1 VSDEALVVFTP
12 SGRRGRFSAGTTLL
26 DAARTLGVDI
36 DSVCGG
42 RALCGRCQVQPAI
55 GEFAK
60 HGVTS
65 RAENLT
71 PFSETE
77 RRYADDNGIVDGR
90 RLSCSTQILGDVVI
104 DVPAESQ
111 VHRQVVRKRAE
122 VHDIELDAAVR
133 VYYVEVQEPDMHDP
147 AGDLRRLKESLEFE
161 WQLQG
166 LGCDFEV
173 LHGLQDA
180 LREGDWKVTVAVYED
195 RDIIAVWPGFHDRVF
210 GMAVDVGSTTIA
222 AHLCDLSSGDVVASA
237 GVMNPQIRFG
247 EDLMSR
253 VSYVMMNPGGEVELT
268 RVVRETLQTL
278 ATDVAAQAG
287 ITAENILD
295 VCVVGNPIMH
305 HLLLGMNPVELGG
318 APFALATDEA
328 VRVRASDIGLTLHA
342 AARVY
347 VLPCIAGHVGADAA
361 GVILSEAPYLR
372 EEMNLVVDVGTN
384 AEIVLGNR
392 QRMLACSSPT
402 GPAFEGAQISCGQR
416 AAPGA
421 VERVRIDA
429 QTLEPRFKV
438 IGCDL
443 WSDEPGFAD
452 ATQRSGITGVCGSG
466 IIEAL
471 AEMYLAGIIDPDG
484 AIDGSLSSRSPRIFP
499 DGRTFSY
506 LLHDGDVNLVVT
518 QNDVRAVQLAKAALY
533 AGVRLLMDRMR
544 VDHVDRVRLAGAFG
558 SHIDVKYAMVLGMVP
573 DCALEHVT
581 SAGNAAGTGARITL
595 LDKKARAEIEDVV
608 RRIEKIETAVEPR
621 FQEHFVEAMA
631 IPHKTAT
638 FPNLAGAVKLPD
650 PKSAANPAMG
660 AGRPRR
666 RRQSRLRAW
675 IGLLSGVYSPLFAR
689 GIVHGHAGARP

>member
-1 VSDEALVVFTP
+1 VDAGKAAADVPDEALVVFTP
-12 SGRRGRFSAGTTLL
+12 SGRRGRFPVGSTLL

-42 RALCGRCQVQPAI
+42 RALCGRCQVHPSF

-77 RRYADDNGIVDGR
+77 QRYAAENGIADGR
-90 RLSCSTQILGDVVI
+90 RLSCSTQILGDLVI
-104 DVPAESQ
+104 DVPPESQ

-122 VHDIELDAAVR
+122 VHEIELDAAVR

-147 AGDLRRLKESLEFE
+147 AGDLRRLKEALEFE

-166 LGCDFEV
+166 LDCDFQV
-173 LHGLQDA
+173 LPGLQKA
-180 LREGDWKVTVAVYED
+180 LRDGNWQVTVAVYEN

-222 AHLCDLSSGDVVASA
+222 AHLCDLSSGEVVASA

-268 RVVRETLQTL
+268 AVVRDTLQSL
-278 ATDVAAQAG
+278 AADVSAQAG
-287 ITAENILD
+287 VGLEDILD

-328 VRVRASDIGLTLHA
+328 VRVRGVEIGLALHPA
-342 AARVY
+342 TRVY

-361 GVILSEAPYLR
+361 GVVLSEAPYLR
-372 EEMNLVVDVGTN
+372 DEMNLVVDVGTN
-384 AEIVLGNR
+384 AEIVLGDR

-443 WSDEPGFAD
+443 WSDEPGFAE
-452 ATQRSGITGVCGSG
+452 ATRASGITGVCGSG
-466 IIEAL
+466 IIEVL
-471 AEMYLAGIIDPDG
+471 AEMYLAGIVDSDG
-484 AIDGSLSSRSPRIFP
+484 AIDGSLASRSPRIVA

-506 LLHDGDVNLVVT
+506 VLYEGDVLLTIT
-518 QNDVRAVQLAKAALY
+518 QNDVRAIQLAKAALY

-544 VDHVDRVRLAGAFG
+544 IDKVDRVRLAGAFG
-558 SHIDVKYAMVLGMVP
+558 SHIDVKYAMILGMVP
-573 DCALEHVT
+573 DCALDFVT

-595 LDKKARAEIEDVV
+595 LDHKARAEIEDVV
-608 RRIEKIETAVEPR
+608 RRIEKVETAVEPR

-631 IPHKTAT
+631 IPHKSAA
-638 FPNLAGAVKLPD
+638 FPNLALAVALPE
-650 PKSAANPAMG
+650 PKSALNPGTA
-660 AGRPRR
+660 RTRR
-666 RRQSRLRAW
+666 RRTGR
-675 IGLLSGVYSPLFAR
+675 
-689 GIVHGHAGARP
+689 